1 MIIVTALRRKLS
13 MLRIKDDDKNNVYV
27 IVQIFIDWMPSDP
40 EHILPIE
47 KYATWLRHG
56 RTQRKDT

>member
-1 MIIVTALRRKLS
+1 